1 MTALGV
7 VLLATVLAVGC
18 SSGYKRAYER
28 ETQRLETDAAA
39 KDTQER
45 AAYAE
50 ASRFAA
56 VVYFATGSATLTE
69 DGQRELR
76 WFVEK
81 MQAYP
86 KAEIL
91 AQGFADST
99 GSEAKNREL
108 STQRAEAVKTYLA
121 SQGIAA
127 SRIAAQGFG
136 VDSPAATNV
145 TTKGRRDNRRVEV
158 TVR

>member
-1 MTALGV
+1 
-7 VLLATVLAVGC
+7 VLLATLVAVGC
-18 SSGYKRAYER
+18 SSGYNRAYER
-28 ETQRLETDAAA
+28 ETQRLQADAAA
-39 KDTQER
+39 QDRQEK
-45 AAYAE
+45 AAHAE

-56 VVYFATGSATLTE
+56 VVYFATGSATLTD

-76 WFVEK
+76 WFVDK

-99 GSEAKNREL
+99 GSEAKNNEL

-127 SRIAAQGFG
+127 ARIAAQGFG

-145 TTKGRRDNRRVEV
+145 TAKGRRDNRRVEV